1 MKLKNNI
8 GGQLNRRQIIKI
20 TKQNPK
26 KKKDK
31 KEENIIK
38 KSDKPP
44 KHDLASK
51 NCNPWNLGSRFIQE
65 AQSST
70 NLILKNEI
78 GENILLK
85 KLAEEK

>member
-1 MKLKNNI
+1 MSEIKKKNI

-51 NCNPWNLGSRFIQE
+51 NCNP
-65 AQSST
+65 
-70 NLILKNEI
+70 
-78 GENILLK
+78 
-85 KLAEEK
+85 